1 MHYVPREAE
10 KLRNKLSFE
19 LNSQRLKRKHAV
31 HSVYT
36 ILVHGG
42 AKKTSCCI
50 TDDERPHRCCQIRN
64 EVENI
69 ECTPELGCPKIALSQ
84 DSDPIPPGV

>member
-31 HSVYT
+31 NSVYT

-42 AKKTSCCI
+42 AKKNKLL
-50 TDDERPHRCCQIRN
+50 HY
-64 EVENI
+64 
-69 ECTPELGCPKIALSQ
+69 
-84 DSDPIPPGV
+84 